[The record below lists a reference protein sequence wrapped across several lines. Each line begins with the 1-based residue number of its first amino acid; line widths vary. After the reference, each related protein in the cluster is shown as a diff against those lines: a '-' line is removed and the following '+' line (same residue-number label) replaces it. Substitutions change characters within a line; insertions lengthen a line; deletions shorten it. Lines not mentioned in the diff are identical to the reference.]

1 MHFFSSSGMILILGR
16 SVRASFYH
24 QFLMDFIG
32 EMDVL
37 GRRGRRGNF
46 RACPGCSRRKS
57 HMEEIYEVLRFI
69 EHGAH
74 CRQSM
79 DCIRGTP
86 LIRYLKDDPRIGKG
100 RLFKWFRQ
108 LCVCLDQ
115 YHRCRN
121 WKEYRYLNPYS
132 VIVSEEGELLL
143 LDLEAPENAFV
154 MKQMQRRAIR
164 DHFVKPVCRI
174 GAGKDQ
180 KADLFAYGKTIQF
193 LLAYTEIVPALT
205 RWEETRLSRVI
216 SRCTGESKRGYEDIA
231 HVLKALPAAKLKDP
245 EPGAAQRKKLLA
257 AACVCVLACAIL
269 KLGTSLTADERESA
283 VTGSIQVRKEIPAQ
297 LAVSETPVLET
308 LADEEILEAAGSV
321 LKEYI
326 SGGSES
332 ELRAGLALGRRAEL
346 YIVRCLA
353 EMYEKLDME
362 KEAAEAYGRLIQIET
377 DQERIEAAE
386 QSRMKLEPGREEDRE
401 NADAG
406 VEEEDGETVSVDA
419 ETEEMP

>member
-1 MHFFSSSGMILILGR
+1 
-16 SVRASFYH
+16 
-24 QFLMDFIG
+24 
-32 EMDVL
+32 MDVL

-57 HMEEIYEVLRFI
+57 HMEEMYEVLRFI

-257 AACVCVLACAIL
+257 AASACTAVCAFLTLGNDGAASGGEIPGSAVDGGVLSGSAGLSAGTGLPGSENLSAGTDLPTGTDLSAGKLAGEVDVLAA
-269 KLGTSLTADERESA
+269 ADR
-283 VTGSIQVRKEIPAQ
+283 
-297 LAVSETPVLET
+297 L
-308 LADEEILEAAGSV
+308 
-321 LKEYI
+321 LKEYAA
-326 SGGSES
+326 SEDLG
-332 ELRAGLALGRRAEL
+332 ELRGTLGMVREIEL
-346 YIVRCLA
+346 NAVWCLA
-353 EMYEKLDME
+353 ETYDKLDME
-362 KEAAEAYGRLIQIET
+362 EALETYERLIQIEK
-377 DQERIEAAE
+377 DPE
-386 QSRMKLEPGREEDRE
+386 KLEDALERKEELEAEGILEREE
-401 NADAG
+401 ASGQQDAEM
-406 VEEEDGETVSVDA
+406 EEE
-419 ETEEMP
+419 EENIP